1 MKGGLKTFC
10 VGDYETNC
18 YLIFD
23 KNNAILIDPGGREE
37 QILYFLYSHKLLL
50 KYIINTH
57 GHIDHIMGDDEIRK
71 ETKAELLIHFKDK
84 EMLSNPLLN
93 LSGFFGSSMKFKEAT
108 RTIKEGEI
116 ITLSDISLKV
126 METPG
131 HTPGSISL
139 ISDDAIFCGD
149 TIFSNGI
156 GRTDF
161 PGGDHKTLI
170 NSIKKLLN
178 FPDNTILYPGHGNPI
193 TIKEAKCSL
202 ASLIN
207 S

>member
-1 MKGGLKTFC
+1 MKGLKTFC

-18 YLIFD
+18 YLIFN
-23 KNNAILIDPGGREE
+23 KNSAILIDAGEGVE
-37 QILYFLYSHKLLL
+37 QIIYFLYSHKLSL

-57 GHIDHIMGDDEIRK
+57 CHIDHIMGDDEIRK
-71 ETKAELLIHFKDK
+71 ETKAELLVHLKDK
-84 EMLSNPLLN
+84 EALFNPLLN

-108 RTIKEGEI
+108 RTIKENDI
-116 ITLSDISLKV
+116 ITVGEISLKV
-126 METPG
+126 IETPG

-139 ISDDAIFCGD
+139 LFDDAIFCGD
-149 TIFSNGI
+149 TIFSQGI

-161 PGGDHKTLI
+161 PGGDHKILI

-178 FPDNTILYPGHGNPI
+178 FPDNTTLYPGHGNPV
-193 TIKEAKCSL
+193 TIKEAKCQL
-202 ASLIN
+202 VSLIN